1 MAKGSGNL
9 IRKFDKIDYDPFSE
23 EFDSDEI
30 VNRGE
35 GIDAL
40 STPEQEEKTDKKEV
54 KPEQIFSD
62 EDLAEMAQKG
72 EEGKDAVE
80 LYKKFAGDEKEESSI
95 IKEDEIHEHR
105 IDSLYSEEFSPE
117 PPDKEELNEILER
130 DEDKKEKSTE
140 TDKEDD
146 DEYLYFRDKN
156 GRKVKRSKEF
166 LKKQKDYEEK
176 LIASLYGPDYSE
188 TDEFRDMIL
197 LKNKFNEI
205 FKADKLK
212 PVAKFSS
219 GRNLLQ
225 SDEIDKDKKFIEVT
239 EAPSFKGGEPHGVS
253 TVEINRNKGGEIES
267 IIVQCKCGEETVIE
281 FDYSDEENDELTV
294 IDKEESTDKENNSD
308 DQKPGRQEEPDE
320 EIAENTGEEKEED
333 TENESLQEGMNHEE
347 LQDGSEEE
355 GDEELDQTDIDED
368 KDETP
373 DDETDKKFED
383 MFPDENKD
391 ESEE

>member
-35 GIDAL
+35 GVDAL
-40 STPEQEEKTDKKEV
+40 STPEQEEKIEKKQV
-54 KPEQIFSD
+54 KPEQVFSD
-62 EDLAEMAQKG
+62 EDLAEMAKKG
-72 EEGKDAVE
+72 EEGEDAVE
-80 LYKKFAGDEKEESSI
+80 LYKKLADEEEDESSI

-130 DEDKKEKSTE
+130 DDEKKEESSKSE
-140 TDKEDD
+140 EED
-146 DEYLYFRDKN
+146 DEYLYFRDKT

-212 PVAKFSS
+212 PAANRSS
-219 GRNLLQ
+219 ERNLMP
-225 SDEIDKDKKFIEVT
+225 SDEISKDKKFIEVT
-239 EAPSFKGGEPHGVS
+239 EAPSFKDGEPHGAS
-253 TVEINRNKGGEIES
+253 TVEINRNESGEIES
-267 IIVQCKCGEETVIE
+267 IVVLCKCGEETVIE
-281 FDYSDEENDELTV
+281 FDYTDEEEDELTV
-294 IDKEESTDKENNSD
+294 IDNEEYS
-308 DQKPGRQEEPDE
+308 
-320 EIAENTGEEKEED
+320 EED
-333 TENESLQEGMNHEE
+333 DLK
-347 LQDGSEEE
+347 SEEE
-355 GDEELDQTDIDED
+355 ADESSDDSLEETENQEPENEVKHDGVNEEETKEENVAEGNINEAGSVDTEQDEENEADE
-368 KDETP
+368 
-373 DDETDKKFED
+373 ETDEKFED
-383 MFPDENKD
+383 MFPDENEDK
-391 ESEE
+391 SEE